1 MDSAS
6 TSFNLSMELSTPIKK
21 IKNLQL
27 DDHLDPGHQGVTVS
41 QAPDITQLMYQKGYL
56 MKLTT
61 NVLSELNQ
69 RVDQI
74 SDMSFDCNTLTDSVT
89 ERRNQRYLGAHR
101 RRFNNMESISSHY
114 AAHKQKKDL
123 LKQPLE
129 GDLKRRKTLTGHDR
143 VPGPLLK
150 TKDNDRKIAPSR
162 RMTNLSEVAQPRS
175 QGFAKPY
182 PPSRARY
189 SSLEMAGV
197 KKEAAQTTPD
207 TRLFYKT
214 PCNLFKAKASEKSH
228 LTNTN
233 QASQISQINHTSQN
247 NHTNYN
253 NHTTLT
259 NHTTHTNTTPLTHAK
274 NLFYKTPSSSLRLM
288 LLWATSSPVSS
299 PPHSSVKPLKIPTL
313 ALMRSLSLYSQPT
326 IASQSKLPQLR
337 SMRLLSTETPKL
349 PSLRSM
355 RLLSTQGLDTPK
367 LPSLRL
373 ERSLRAPT
381 VPQPFSLYA
390 KPTILSSQKSLS
402 SGRG

>member
-41 QAPDITQLMYQKGYL
+41 QAPDITQLMYQKGYS

-74 SDMSFDCNTLTDSVT
+74 SDMSFDCNTSTDSVT
-89 ERRNQRYLGAHR
+89 ERRNQRYSGAHR

-123 LKQPLE
+123 LKQPSE

-197 KKEAAQTTPD
+197 KKEAGQTTPD
-207 TRLFYKT
+207 TRSFYKT
-214 PCNLFKAKASEKSH
+214 PCNSFKSKINEKSSH
-228 LTNTN
+228 STNTN
-233 QASQISQINHTSQN
+233 QASHISQN
-247 NHTNYN
+247 NHTSQKDHTYYN
-253 NHTTLT
+253 
-259 NHTTHTNTTPLTHAK
+259 NHTTHTNTTPSTQAK
-274 NLFYKTPSSSLRLM
+274 NSFYKAPSSSSRSM
-288 LLWATSSPVSS
+288 SSWATSSPVSS
-299 PPHSSVKPLKIPTL
+299 PPHSSVKPSKIPTS
-313 ALMRSLSLYSQPT
+313 ASMRSLSSYSQPT
-326 IASQSKLPQLR
+326 IASQSKLPQSR
-337 SMRLLSTETPKL
+337 SMRSLSTETPKL
-349 PSLRSM
+349 PSSRSM
-355 RLLSTQGLDTPK
+355 RSLSTQGPDTPK
-367 LPSLRL
+367 LPSSRS

-390 KPTILSSQKSLS
+390 KPTISSSQKSLS